1 MDTSTPVSV
10 PAPPTRTWSE
20 WASSLNPFKS
30 STPESTYTT
39 TTPAPM
45 GGRKRRAT
53 GKSKGKKTR
62 RVTRRSGRKSNRS

>member
-1 MDTSTPVSV
+1 MDTPTPVSV
-10 PAPPTRTWSE
+10 PAPPTRTWGE

-30 STPESTYTT
+30 STPATT
-39 TTPAPM
+39 TAPPM

-62 RVTRRSGRKSNRS
+62 RATRRSGRKSNRS